1 GGQGAFV
8 FLDPTAAAGE
18 AVARAGG
25 IADGSLHVRVD
36 VSSKP
41 SSKPVQLQ
49 LCLVPGD
56 LSVTSPPCTDATKM
70 VVTGTGTV
78 NATFQMASLSSGEG
92 VDWSKGLSRLLLVL
106 RDDASRPLDERYTRT
121 PDGTPID
128 LTPYYPMTLRLR
140 LALVP
145 AGGSFS
151 GW

>member
-1 GGQGAFV
+1 M